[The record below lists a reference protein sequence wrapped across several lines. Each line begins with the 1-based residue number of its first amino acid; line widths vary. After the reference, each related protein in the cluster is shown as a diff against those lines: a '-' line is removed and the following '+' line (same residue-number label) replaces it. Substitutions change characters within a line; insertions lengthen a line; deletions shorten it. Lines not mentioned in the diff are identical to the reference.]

1 MSRILLST
9 PKFLIQIMLFSK
21 IAIIVLLSVAGAR
34 NMSTRELIVRIKF
47 CQAKTCNKC
56 AKMLKSY
63 NTFKMANVSL
73 MKQID
78 CNTHISPGRPP
89 FHRMTFLAL
98 SNAVHYAEMLQ
109 T

>member
-1 MSRILLST
+1 
-9 PKFLIQIMLFSK
+9 MLFSK
-21 IAIIVLLSVAGAR
+21 IAIIVLLAVAGAK

-56 AKMLKSY
+56 AKMLKTN

-73 MKQID
+73 MKEIH
-78 CNTHISPGRPP
+78 CNTEMSPRLPP
-89 FHRMTFLAL
+89 FHLNMTFLAL
-98 SNAVHYAEMLQ
+98 SNAVHNAEMLQ